1 VQRVQRLFGDEWH
14 PYDPTAAESSTILD
28 HTADLE

>member
-1 VQRVQRLFGDEWH
+1 VQRLFGDEWH